1 MLNKSDKLLVDT
13 LKGVD
18 LFLGGHE
25 HGYFI
30 YKNQNSIAIK
40 SGSNF
45 ESFNEIIL
53 QFQDHEINETND
65 TPTEFDLKTPGK
77 FQYFEKTATYN
88 F

>member
-1 MLNKSDKLLVDT
+1 MLNKSDKFLVDT
-13 LKGVD
+13 LQGVD

-40 SGSNF
+40 SGTNF

-53 QFQDHEINETND
+53 Q
-65 TPTEFDLKTPGK
+65 L
-77 FQYFEKTATYN
+77 
-88 F
+88 